1 MIKIYVSMLSYY
13 RVNFS
18 SASPSLMDTIQ
29 SKLHAIWF
37 PNTPEDIVTD
47 LQSWQLD
54 KFAFSSSKE
63 KLVRLLHS
71 SFTSFLG
78 TRCPRQNL
86 ALIFFSGFE
95 LSVRSTATSLWAG
108 FPLWRT
114 DKSISKEDLK
124 ANFFSGTPDKN
135 MTETQIYTGKQIL
148 NYAFFKI
155 EVSENSSLPF

>member
-1 MIKIYVSMLSYY
+1 MPNRQGTCGESLY
-13 RVNFS
+13 F
-18 SASPSLMDTIQ
+18 AHSPHLKNKRSLLLDNST
-29 SKLHAIWF
+29 SW
-37 PNTPEDIVTD
+37 TPEDLVTD
-47 LQSWQLD
+47 LQSWQLN
-54 KFAFSSSKE
+54 KFAFSSPKE